1 MTDLTIQDIEE
12 KIKKVDDDIDSL
24 RRQGDASRRLE
35 VLNEYKKYL
44 EDEIKFLKAEQRSK
58 NVRK

>member
-1 MTDLTIQDIEE
+1 MNDLSIESLKE
-12 KIKKVDDDIDSL
+12 KIKKVDTDIDDL

-44 EDEIKFLKAEQRSK
+44 EDELKFLKNEQR
-58 NVRK
+58 NRK